1 MITEAKLEEM
11 INQAKTSTKQRK
23 FKQSIEMI
31 IVFKDIDV
39 KKGFALNEVVQL
51 PKTSSPATVCIMATG
66 DMGQKAKEAKA
77 DAVVGSEELDRFAA
91 NKRASRKFINKY
103 DFFLAD
109 TQIMPVV
116 GKVLGQLLGPR
127 GKMPT
132 PVPFNASIESFL
144 QRFRASQILPLR
156 KAFKGEVEFVCVKD
170 KVAQKALEKLN
181 IAGIKGISEELTG
194 QCLFLFTNMSPFK
207 LNVLLLKNKIMMAAR
222 GGDIASVDIVVPA
235 KNTGIAPGPMLT
247 EFKEAG
253 IPTKIDQGTIWIQ
266 KDTTPVKKG
275 EAINEK
281 LAALLGKLDIKPVEA
296 GISLYTALEEGLKYA
311 AEEMIVDV
319 AKIRNAFTQFH
330 QEAISLSIE
339 AAYVTAENINQIL
352 SKAAQSARSVSVE
365 SGFMTDET
373 KEQIL
378 QKAHSQANA
387 LSTKAKDYT
396 AS

>member
-1 MITEAKLEEM
+1 MHENRTIYPKRKTQMYQQLLE
-11 INQAKTSTKQRK
+11 IPKKYKVIAL
-23 FKQSIEMI
+23 
-31 IVFKDIDV
+31 V
-39 KKGFALNEVVQL
+39 K
-51 PKTSSPATVCIMATG
+51 
-66 DMGQKAKEAKA
+66 
-77 DAVVGSEELDRFAA
+77 
-91 NKRASRKFINKY
+91 INK
-103 DFFLAD
+103 
-109 TQIMPVV
+109 V
-116 GKVLGQLLGPR
+116 
-127 GKMPT
+127 
-132 PVPFNASIESFL
+132 
-144 QRFRASQILPLR
+144 RASQILPLR
-156 KAFKGEVEFVCVKD
+156 KALKGEVEFVCVKD
-170 KVAQKALEKLN
+170 RIAQKALEKLN
-181 IAGIKGISEELTG
+181 IPGIKGISEELTG
-194 QCLFLFTNMSPFK
+194 QCLFIFTNMSPFK
-207 LNVLLLKNKIMMAAR
+207 LNVLLAKNKIMMAAR

-311 AEEMIVDV
+311 AEELIVDV

-339 AAYVTAENINQIL
+339 AAYVTADNINQIL

-378 QKAHSQANA
+378 QKAHGQAKA
-387 LSTKAKDYT
+387 LSTKAKDYAT
-396 AS
+396 S

>member
-1 MITEAKLEEM
+1 MHENRTEYPKRKSQMYQQLLE
-11 INQAKTSTKQRK
+11 IPKKYKVVAL
-23 FKQSIEMI
+23 
-31 IVFKDIDV
+31 V
-39 KKGFALNEVVQL
+39 K
-51 PKTSSPATVCIMATG
+51 
-66 DMGQKAKEAKA
+66 
-77 DAVVGSEELDRFAA
+77 
-91 NKRASRKFINKY
+91 INK
-103 DFFLAD
+103 
-109 TQIMPVV
+109 V
-116 GKVLGQLLGPR
+116 
-127 GKMPT
+127 
-132 PVPFNASIESFL
+132 
-144 QRFRASQILPLR
+144 RASQILPLR
-156 KAFKGEVEFVCVKD
+156 KALKGQVEFVCVKD
-170 KVAQKALEKLN
+170 RVAQKALEKLD
-181 IAGIKGISEELTG
+181 IPGIKGISEELTG
-194 QCLFLFTNMSPFK
+194 QCLFIFTNMSPFK
-207 LNVLLLKNKIMMAAR
+207 LNVLLAKNKIMMAAR

-275 EAINEK
+275 EVINEK

-311 AEEMIVDV
+311 ADEMVVDV

-339 AAYVTAENINQIL
+339 AAYITAENINQIL
-352 SKAAQSARSVSVE
+352 SKAAHSARSVSIE

-373 KEQIL
+373 KEQVL

-387 LSTKAKDYT
+387 LATKAKQYT